1 MEITLKQAYDIF
13 IADRETSCADETI
26 SASGHTVDLLK
37 FLLLSVRKMNIAGIF
52 RKGLSCLKTI
62 PGRSFLYMNQK

>member
-26 SASGHTVDLLK
+26 SYYKENLTNFFKSGARHPASD
-37 FLLLSVRKMNIAGIF
+37 
-52 RKGLSCLKTI
+52 
-62 PGRSFLYMNQK
+62 GRCTNYEAQALF

>member
-26 SASGHTVDLLK
+26 SYYKENLTNFFKYCSGYIRFFICVK
-37 FLLLSVRKMNIAGIF
+37 PRM
-52 RKGLSCLKTI
+52 
-62 PGRSFLYMNQK
+62 

>member
-26 SASGHTVDLLK
+26 SYYKENLTV
-37 FLLLSVRKMNIAGIF
+37 N
-52 RKGLSCLKTI
+52 CLH
-62 PGRSFLYMNQK
+62 RLFAD